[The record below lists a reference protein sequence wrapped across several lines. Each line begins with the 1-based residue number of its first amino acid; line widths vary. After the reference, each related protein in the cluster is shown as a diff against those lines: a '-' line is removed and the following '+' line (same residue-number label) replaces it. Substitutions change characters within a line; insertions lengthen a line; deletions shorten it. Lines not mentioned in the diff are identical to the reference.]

1 MTERLK
7 SKNIVLVYDNSTGML
22 NEGKIKQHLS
32 SISSDKKNKIT
43 IKNIDIINDCI
54 QVSFMFE
61 RKSNYALSLFNI
73 ICDNHTIEPLKK
85 SFGKSSKSVV
95 NKNDKINLIFEYVI
109 KDIIVMLRNKDKT
122 VGVRGRY
129 LLLEYSL
136 KPNAGLFLDC
146 EDILTWYEPISNGL
160 WYILLKYNTRV
171 QKRTMC
177 SYKHKDNVLIS
188 KTVINKSE
196 YELLKTIIRK
206 VYNG

>member
-1 MTERLK
+1 MERIK
-7 SKNIVLVYDNSTGML
+7 SKNIVLVYDNKTRIL
-22 NEGKIKQHLS
+22 DEGIIRQHLA

-54 QVSFMFE
+54 QVGFMFE

-73 ICDNHTIEPLKK
+73 TCDNHTIEPLKK
-85 SFGKSSKSVV
+85 SFEKSSKSVV

-109 KDIIVMLRNKDKT
+109 KDIVVMLKNKDMT
-122 VGVRGRY
+122 VGARGRY

-136 KPNAGLFLDC
+136 KPDVGLFLDC
-146 EDILTWYEPISNGL
+146 EDILKWYEPRSNGV

-177 SYKHKDNVLIS
+177 SYKHEDNVLIG
-188 KTVINKSE
+188 KAVINNSE

>member
-1 MTERLK
+1 MERLK
-7 SKNIVLVYDNSTGML
+7 SKNIVLVYDNSSGVL
-22 NEGKIKQHLS
+22 DESKISHHLA

-54 QVSFMFE
+54 QVRFMFE

-73 ICDNHTIEPLKK
+73 TCDNHTIEPLKK

-95 NKNDKINLIFEYVI
+95 NKGDKNNLIFEYVI
-109 KDIIVMLRNKDKT
+109 KDIIVMLKNKDKT

-136 KPNAGLFLDC
+136 KPETGLFLDC
-146 EDILTWYEPISNGL
+146 EDILTWYEPRSNGV
-160 WYILLKYNTRV
+160 WYILLKYNKRV
-171 QKRTMC
+171 QKRAMC

-188 KTVINKSE
+188 KAVINNSE
-196 YELLKTIIRK
+196 YELLKTIIQK
-206 VYNG
+206 IYNG